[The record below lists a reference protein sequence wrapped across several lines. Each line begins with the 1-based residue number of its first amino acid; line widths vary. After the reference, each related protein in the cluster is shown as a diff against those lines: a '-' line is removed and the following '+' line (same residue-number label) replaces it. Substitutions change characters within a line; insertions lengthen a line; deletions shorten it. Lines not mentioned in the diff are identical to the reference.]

1 MSYYPGRGQTMHP
14 LSTFPTVP
22 PTVIQDSNLAN
33 SDDSGA
39 KSEEGW
45 FNDGHFAGL
54 AEGPPSCISEARAH
68 EVC

>member
-1 MSYYPGRGQTMHP
+1 MHP

-54 AEGPPSCISEARAH
+54 AEGPPSCISEA
-68 EVC
+68 